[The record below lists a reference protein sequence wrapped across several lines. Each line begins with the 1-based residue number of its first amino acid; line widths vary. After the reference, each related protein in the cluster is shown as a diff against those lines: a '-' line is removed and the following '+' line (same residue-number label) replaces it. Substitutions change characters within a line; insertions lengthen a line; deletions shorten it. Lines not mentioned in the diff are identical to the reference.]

1 MGDTDAGW
9 PADVEFVE
17 YVRARQH
24 TLLRAAYLVCG
35 DLPLAEHLLRRAL
48 VGLARQ
54 WERVREEAPDV
65 HVRRVLYREAVASW
79 HKRRPE
85 VVGPRPGTP
94 EPPEA
99 LDRWDAEEVERRLD
113 VLRALDT
120 LTPRQR
126 AVVVLRYFDDRS
138 ERDTAEVLG
147 CSVGAARSQAHDALV
162 RLREA
167 LPRVEI
173 EAEGPR

>member
-1 MGDTDAGW
+1 MVGTDAGW

-35 DLPLAEHLLRRAL
+35 DVGLAEDLVRRAL
-48 VGLARQ
+48 TRLARH

-65 HVRRVLYREAVASW
+65 YVRGILYRDAVASW
-79 HKRRPE
+79 GGRRPE
-85 VVGPRPGTP
+85 AVAPVPD
-94 EPPEA
+94 EL
-99 LDRWDAEEVERRLD
+99 LDRWDADEVERRRE
-113 VLRALDT
+113 VLAALDT

-126 AVVVLRYFDDRS
+126 ATIVLRWFDERS
-138 ERDTAEVLG
+138 ERDTAEILG
-147 CSVGAARSQAHDALV
+147 CSPATVRSEAHDGLAAL
-162 RLREA
+162 RTA

-173 EAEGPR
+173 GTEGSW